1 MTVRELISYIK
12 EYALEI
18 LIWFGEGSEKL
29 WNLNFLELTI
39 GQMLFTLII
48 IVTCFKLALD
58 ELKNESDGLF
68 GQRNINFAMHMAF
81 PFTSSLIMLIV
92 YKIHLLV

>member
-1 MTVRELISYIK
+1 
-12 EYALEI
+12 
-18 LIWFGEGSEKL
+18 
-29 WNLNFLELTI
+29 
-39 GQMLFTLII
+39 
-48 IVTCFKLALD
+48 VTCFKLALD

-68 GQRNINFAMHMAF
+68 GQRNINFAIHMAF